1 MAMKV
6 LPIIKKSIAMNNILK
21 HSIYIIVLLLVSL
34 QSSAQLDSIVKQCAV
49 LLPSPFI
56 SDGQQY
62 RALLSSNEETAEFK
76 STFYGGSTYRIVVCG
91 TIPQEQLIFSLYDA
105 QRNLLFSSRD
115 YQRTPYWDFKFDYT
129 AECFIEAQFDETTT
143 SSGMIMLLIGFKQ

>member
-62 RALLSSNEETAEFK
+62 RALLNYDEVAEFHA
-76 STFYGGSTYRIVVCG
+76 TFFGGATYRIVSCSG
-91 TIPQEQLIFSLYDA
+91 LSNTKIIFSLYD
-105 QRNLLFSSRD
+105 REKHVLFTNKN
-115 YQRTPYWDFKFDYT
+115 YGYTPYWDFKFNSTID
-129 AECFIEAQFDETTT
+129 CIIEAELDKQTAT
-143 SSGMIMLLIGFKQ
+143 SGFAILLIGYKQ